1 MFRRF
6 ARNHPPQR
14 NKTCNLVGA
23 LEPWNFMTFHILGMS
38 SSQLTKLIFF
48 RGVAKNHQPVI
59 VSVFVGLVETC
70 RKPSFFPLT
79 AAINCG
85 FCPLM
90 FTVSRQ
96 MFYLHPENV
105 IACRILSGSL
115 SHGLEK
121 RSQFDDCPAE
131 AWGISI
137 TMRQFS
143 RRLPTVSSLT
153 SSRFDQI
160 EKGGIS

>member
-1 MFRRF
+1 MELYDFPYIGN
-6 ARNHPPQR
+6 NHP
-14 NKTCNLVGA
+14 NWLSYFSEGW
-23 LEPWNFMTFHILGMS
+23 L
-38 SSQLTKLIFF
+38 
-48 RGVAKNHQPVI
+48 NHQPVI

-105 IACRILSGSL
+105 IVCRILSGRL

-121 RSQFDDCPAE
+121 RSRFDDCPAPGGFPSPTVFPK
-131 AWGISI
+131 A
-137 TMRQFS
+137 TK
-143 RRLPTVSSLT
+143 TVSSLT
-153 SSRFDQI
+153 SSRFDRI
-160 EKGGIS
+160 EKGISYKYYIYINIILYYWM